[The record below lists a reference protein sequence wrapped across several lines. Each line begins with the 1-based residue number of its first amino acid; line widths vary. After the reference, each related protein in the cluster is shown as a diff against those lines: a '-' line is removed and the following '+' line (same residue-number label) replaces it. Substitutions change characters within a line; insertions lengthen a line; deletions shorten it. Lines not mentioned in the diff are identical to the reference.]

1 MPANPPE
8 EMTFGH
14 RTQIT
19 RGMKMAAFL
28 LIFFLLTIATIIV
41 YPITETTPAWVTPLQ
56 ENVYGLTARFA
67 PYVLVG
73 LLGATVA
80 IAELVSTFQ
89 TYPREALRTRW
100 AWVLIG
106 VNVVAA
112 IIALVVV
119 RVTMTEMNPSLQ
131 ILSVG
136 VGFQAIIRT
145 RFVLAKRIG
154 DDGTEGEVAL
164 NLGWLYDQFQNLAR
178 TQIDLELMNNRRTAV
193 TRLLEYYP
201 SMAEL
206 YDIAWYTITSRATLT
221 QAQEEQRK
229 GDLEKLLDPKA
240 PENFA
245 KSSIALMI
253 LENGGQAYVELL
265 LTQAMQALSP
275 ETMAQTKPTSTDK
288 LIWQLVNN
296 YNLDEMVALTKKV
309 ADSERVLE
317 YVIDA
322 AKPDPNV
329 NTANQKATIAHFL
342 MQQIGVEPL
351 QTAMAESGSETK
363 DASSIEKAS

>member
-1 MPANPPE
+1 MAASPPNE
-8 EMTFGH
+8 ITFGQ
-14 RTQIT
+14 RTKIT
-19 RGMKMAAFL
+19 RGMKTAVIL
-28 LIFFLLTIATIIV
+28 LVVFLLTIATIIV
-41 YPITETTPAWVTPLQ
+41 FPITETTPTWVAPLQ
-56 ENVYGLTARFA
+56 KNVYGLTARFA

-73 LLGATVA
+73 LLGSTVA

-100 AWVLIG
+100 AWILIG
-106 VNVVAA
+106 VNVLAA

-154 DDGTEGEVAL
+154 DDGQEGEVAL

-178 TQIDLELMNNRRTAV
+178 TQIDLELMNKRRTAV

-221 QAQEEQRK
+221 REQEEQRK

-265 LTQAMQALSP
+265 LTQAMQMLSP
-275 ETMAQTKPTSTDK
+275 QAMALNKPASTDK
-288 LIWQLVNN
+288 LIWDIVEK
-296 YNLDEMVALTKKV
+296 YSLDELVALTEKV
-309 ADSERVLE
+309 ANSPK
-317 YVIDA
+317 VIDYVKEA
-322 AKPDPNV
+322 AKPDPAA

-342 MQQIGVEPL
+342 VQQIGVEPL
-351 QTAMAESGSETK
+351 QKAMEEGERL
-363 DASSIEKAS
+363 

>member
-1 MPANPPE
+1 MAATPPE
-8 EMTFGH
+8 EMTFGR
-14 RTQIT
+14 RTQFT
-19 RGMKMAAFL
+19 RGMKVFVAVFL
-28 LIFFLLTIATIIV
+28 LILAALITIIV
-41 YPITETTPAWVTPLQ
+41 FPITETTPAWAEPLQ
-56 ENVYGLTARFA
+56 TNVYGFMARIS
-67 PYVLVG
+67 PYILVG

-100 AWVLIG
+100 AWILIL
-106 VNVVAA
+106 VNVLAA

-154 DDGTEGEVAL
+154 DDGAEGEVAL

-206 YDIAWYTITSRATLT
+206 YDIAWYTITARATLT
-221 QAQEEQRK
+221 REQEEQRK
-229 GDLEKLLDPKA
+229 DELEKLLDPKA

-275 ETMAQTKPTSTDK
+275 EAMAEGKPTSTDR
-288 LIWQLVNN
+288 LIWQLVDK
-296 YNLDEMVALTKKV
+296 YSLEEMVALTEKV
-309 ADSERVLE
+309 AGSEKVLD
-317 YVIDA
+317 YVTNA

-342 MQQIGVEPL
+342 VQQVGIEPL
-351 QTAMAESGSETK
+351 QTAMAEGRSEQ
-363 DASSIEKAS
+363 

>member
-1 MPANPPE
+1 MAATPPE
-8 EMTFGH
+8 EMTFGR
-14 RTQIT
+14 RTQFT
-19 RGMKMAAFL
+19 RGMKVFVAVFL
-28 LIFFLLTIATIIV
+28 LILAALITIIV
-41 YPITETTPAWVTPLQ
+41 FPITETTPAWVEPLQ
-56 ENVYGLTARFA
+56 TNVYGFMARIS
-67 PYVLVG
+67 PYILVG

-100 AWVLIG
+100 AWILIL
-106 VNVVAA
+106 VNVLAA

-154 DDGTEGEVAL
+154 DDGAEGEVAL

-206 YDIAWYTITSRATLT
+206 YDIAWYTITARATLT
-221 QAQEEQRK
+221 REQEEQRK
-229 GDLEKLLDPKA
+229 DELEKLLDPKA

-275 ETMAQTKPTSTDK
+275 EAMAEGKPTSTDR
-288 LIWQLVNN
+288 LIWQLVDK
-296 YNLDEMVALTKKV
+296 YSLEEMVALTEKV
-309 ADSERVLE
+309 AGSEKVLD
-317 YVIDA
+317 YVTNA

-342 MQQIGVEPL
+342 VQQVGIEPL
-351 QTAMAESGSETK
+351 QTAMAEDRSEQ
-363 DASSIEKAS
+363 

>member
-1 MPANPPE
+1 MAATPPE
-8 EMTFGH
+8 EMMFGR
-14 RTQIT
+14 RTKFT
-19 RGMKMAAFL
+19 RGMKIFIAAFL
-28 LIFFLLTIATIIV
+28 LILAALITIIV
-41 YPITETTPAWVTPLQ
+41 FPITETTPAWVEPLQ
-56 ENVYGLTARFA
+56 TNVYGFMARIS
-67 PYVLVG
+67 PYILVG

-80 IAELVSTFQ
+80 TAELVSTFQ

-100 AWVLIG
+100 AWVLIL

-112 IIALVVV
+112 MIALVVV

-131 ILSVG
+131 VLSVG

-154 DDGTEGEVAL
+154 DDGQEGEVAL

-193 TRLLEYYP
+193 TRLLDYYP

-221 QAQEEQRK
+221 REQEEQRK
-229 GDLEKLLDPKA
+229 ADLEKLLDPKA

-245 KSSIALMI
+245 KSSMALAI

-265 LTQAMQALSP
+265 LTQAMQGLSP
-275 ETMAQTKPTSTDK
+275 EAAAVGKPSNTDQ
-288 LIWQLVNN
+288 LIWQFIEN
-296 YNLDEMVALTKKV
+296 YSLPEMVALAEKLCSSDK
-309 ADSERVLE
+309 AIN
-317 YVIDA
+317 YVREA
-322 AKPDPNV
+322 AQPDPEA

-342 MQQIGVEPL
+342 VQQIGVEPL
-351 QTAMAESGSETK
+351 QTAMAEDG
-363 DASSIEKAS
+363 KA

>member
-1 MPANPPE
+1 MASSPPNE
-8 EMTFGH
+8 ITFGQ
-14 RTQIT
+14 RTKIT
-19 RGMKMAAFL
+19 RGMKTAVIL
-28 LIFFLLTIATIIV
+28 TVVFLLTIATIIV
-41 YPITETTPAWVTPLQ
+41 FPITETTPAWVMPLQ

-100 AWVLIG
+100 AWILIG
-106 VNVVAA
+106 VNVLAA

-154 DDGTEGEVAL
+154 DDGQEGEVAL

-178 TQIDLELMNNRRTAV
+178 TQIDLELMNKRRTAV

-221 QAQEEQRK
+221 REQEEQRK
-229 GDLEKLLDPKA
+229 SDLEKLLDPKA

-265 LTQAMQALSP
+265 LTQAMQMLSP
-275 ETMAQTKPTSTDK
+275 QAMAVNKPLSTDK
-288 LIWQLVNN
+288 LIWDIVEK
-296 YNLDEMVALTKKV
+296 YSLDELVALTEKV
-309 ADSERVLE
+309 ANSPK
-317 YVIDA
+317 VIDYVKEA
-322 AKPDPNV
+322 AKPDPEA

-342 MQQIGVEPL
+342 VQQIGVEPL
-351 QTAMAESGSETK
+351 Q
-363 DASSIEKAS
+363 KALEDRGRQ

>member
-1 MPANPPE
+1 MAASPPNE
-8 EMTFGH
+8 ITFGQ
-14 RTQIT
+14 RTKIT
-19 RGMKMAAFL
+19 RGMKTAVILLVAFL
-28 LIFFLLTIATIIV
+28 LTLATIIV
-41 YPITETTPAWVTPLQ
+41 FPITETTPAWVEPLQ

-100 AWVLIG
+100 AWILIG
-106 VNVVAA
+106 VNVLAA

-154 DDGTEGEVAL
+154 DDGQEGEVAL

-178 TQIDLELMNNRRTAV
+178 TQIDLELMNKRRTAV

-221 QAQEEQRK
+221 REQEEQRK

-265 LTQAMQALSP
+265 LTQAMQMLSP
-275 ETMAQTKPTSTDK
+275 QAMALTKPASTDK
-288 LIWQLVNN
+288 LIW
-296 YNLDEMVALTKKV
+296 EMVEKYSLDDLVAMTEKV
-309 ADSERVLE
+309 ANSPK
-317 YVIDA
+317 VIDYVKEA
-322 AKPDPNV
+322 AMPDPAA

-342 MQQIGVEPL
+342 VQQIGVEPL
-351 QTAMAESGSETK
+351 QKAMEESGRQ
-363 DASSIEKAS
+363 

>member
-1 MPANPPE
+1 MANTSND
-8 EMTFGH
+8 EMMFGR
-14 RTQIT
+14 RTKFT
-19 RGMKMAAFL
+19 RGMKTGIAIFL
-28 LIFFLLTIATIIV
+28 LFLAALITIIV
-41 YPITETTPAWVTPLQ
+41 FPITETTPAWVEPLQ
-56 ENVYGLTARFA
+56 TNVYGFTARIA

-80 IAELVSTFQ
+80 VAELVSTFQ

-100 AWVLIG
+100 AWILIG

-131 ILSVG
+131 IFSVG

-154 DDGTEGEVAL
+154 SDGEEGEVAL

-193 TRLLEYYP
+193 TRLLDYYP
-201 SMAEL
+201 TMAEL

-221 QAQEEQRK
+221 REQEEQRK
-229 GDLEKLLDPKA
+229 ADLEKLLDPKA

-245 KSSIALMI
+245 KSSMALAI

-265 LTQAMQALSP
+265 LTQAMQGLSP
-275 ETMAQTKPTSTDK
+275 EAMAELKPTSGDK
-288 LIWQLVNN
+288 LIWQLVNQ
-296 YNLDEMVALTKKV
+296 YSLEELVALTQKLSQSEKV
-309 ADSERVLE
+309 VD
-317 YVIDA
+317 YVTQA
-322 AKPDPNV
+322 AKPDPTV
-329 NTANQKATIAHFL
+329 NTANQKATIAHF
-342 MQQIGVEPL
+342 MVQQIGLEPL
-351 QTAMAESGSETK
+351 Q
-363 DASSIEKAS
+363 KALADEGRE

>member
-1 MPANPPE
+1 MAPSPSE
-8 EMTFGH
+8 EMTFGR
-14 RTQIT
+14 RTKFT
-19 RGMKMAAFL
+19 RGMKTAAFL
-28 LIFFLLTIATIIV
+28 LVLFLLTIATIIV
-41 YPITETTPAWVTPLQ
+41 FPITETTPAWVEPLQ
-56 ENVYGLTARFA
+56 TNVYGLTARFA

-80 IAELVSTFQ
+80 MAELVSTFQ

-100 AWVLIG
+100 SWILIA

-112 IIALVVV
+112 IIALIVV

-154 DDGTEGEVAL
+154 DDGQEGEVAL

-178 TQIDLELMNNRRTAV
+178 TQIDLELMNKRRTAV
-193 TRLLEYYP
+193 TRLIEYYP

-221 QAQEEQRK
+221 REQEEQRK
-229 GDLEKLLDPKA
+229 ADLEKLLDPKA

-245 KSSIALMI
+245 RSSMALAI

-265 LTQAMQALSP
+265 LTQAMQNLSP
-275 ETMAQTKPTSTDK
+275 EAMAALKPTSGDK
-288 LIWQLVNN
+288 LIWQLVNQ
-296 YNLDEMVALTKKV
+296 YSVAELVALTQKLSPSEKV
-309 ADSERVLE
+309 VE
-317 YVIDA
+317 YVTNA
-322 AKPDPNV
+322 AKPDPTV
-329 NTANQKATIAHFL
+329 NTANQKATIAHF
-342 MQQIGVEPL
+342 MVQQIGLEPL
-351 QTAMAESGSETK
+351 QKALSEQGRK
-363 DASSIEKAS
+363 

>member
-1 MPANPPE
+1 MASSPPNE
-8 EMTFGH
+8 ITFGQ
-14 RTQIT
+14 RTKIT
-19 RGMKMAAFL
+19 RGMKTAVIL
-28 LIFFLLTIATIIV
+28 TVVFLLTIATIIV
-41 YPITETTPAWVTPLQ
+41 FPITETTPAWVMPLQ

-100 AWVLIG
+100 AWILIG
-106 VNVVAA
+106 VNVLAA

-154 DDGTEGEVAL
+154 DDGQEGEVAL

-178 TQIDLELMNNRRTAV
+178 TQIDLELMNKRRTAV

-221 QAQEEQRK
+221 REQEEQRK
-229 GDLEKLLDPKA
+229 SDLEKLLDPKA

-265 LTQAMQALSP
+265 LTQAMQMLSP
-275 ETMAQTKPTSTDK
+275 QAMAVNKPLSTDK
-288 LIWQLVNN
+288 LIWDIVEK
-296 YNLDEMVALTKKV
+296 YSLDELVALTEKV
-309 ADSERVLE
+309 ANSPK
-317 YVIDA
+317 VIDYVKEA
-322 AKPDPNV
+322 AKPDPEA
-329 NTANQKATIAHFL
+329 NTANQKATTAHFL
-342 MQQIGVEPL
+342 VQQIGVEPL
-351 QTAMAESGSETK
+351 Q
-363 DASSIEKAS
+363 KALEDKGRE

>member
-1 MPANPPE
+1 MAFTPNE
-8 EMTFGH
+8 ITFGQ
-14 RTQIT
+14 RTPIT
-19 RGMKMAAFL
+19 RRTKTAVFFTAVIL
-28 LIFFLLTIATIIV
+28 LILIVIIV
-41 YPITETTPAWVTPLQ
+41 FPITATSPAWMQPLQ
-56 ENVYGLTARFA
+56 DNVYGLSARLA
-67 PYVLVG
+67 RYVLVG

-100 AWVLIG
+100 AWILIL

-119 RVTMTEMNPSLQ
+119 RVTMTSMNSALQ

-145 RFVLAKRIG
+145 RFVLAKRLG
-154 DDGTEGEVAL
+154 DDGEEGEVAL

-193 TRLLEYYP
+193 TRLLDYYP

-206 YDIAWYTITSRATLT
+206 YDIAWYTITARATLT
-221 QAQEEQRK
+221 REQENQRK
-229 GDLEKLLDPKA
+229 SDLEKLLDPKA

-253 LENGGQAYVELL
+253 LENGGQPYVELL
-265 LTQAMQALSP
+265 LTQAMAGLNP
-275 ETMAQTKPTSTDK
+275 EVLAMAKPISTDK
-288 LIWQLVNN
+288 LIWKLVNN
-296 YNLDEMVALTKKV
+296 YTLDELVALSRTLT
-309 ADSERVLE
+309 DSETVLS
-317 YVIDA
+317 YVAEA
-322 AKPDPNV
+322 AQPDPNV

-342 MQQIGVEPL
+342 LQQIGPEPL
-351 QTAMAESGSETK
+351 HEALAEERNGSAKSE
-363 DASSIEKAS
+363 A

>member
-1 MPANPPE
+1 MANTSNN
-8 EMTFGH
+8 EMMFGR
-14 RTQIT
+14 RTKFT
-19 RGMKMAAFL
+19 RGMKIGIAIFL
-28 LIFFLLTIATIIV
+28 LFLAALITIIV
-41 YPITETTPAWVTPLQ
+41 FPITETTPTWVEPLQ
-56 ENVYGLTARFA
+56 TNVYGFTARIA

-80 IAELVSTFQ
+80 VAELVSTFQ

-100 AWVLIG
+100 AWILIG

-119 RVTMTEMNPSLQ
+119 RVTMTEMNTSLQ

-154 DDGTEGEVAL
+154 SDGEEGEVAL

-193 TRLLEYYP
+193 TRLLDYYP
-201 SMAEL
+201 TMAEL

-221 QAQEEQRK
+221 REQEEQRK
-229 GDLEKLLDPKA
+229 ADLEKLLDPKA

-245 KSSIALMI
+245 KSSMALAI

-265 LTQAMQALSP
+265 LTQAMQGLSP
-275 ETMAQTKPTSTDK
+275 EAMAAIKPTSGDQ
-288 LIWQLVNN
+288 LIWQLVNQ
-296 YNLDEMVALTKKV
+296 YSLEEMVELTKKLCQ
-309 ADSERVLE
+309 SEKVVD
-317 YVIDA
+317 YVVQA
-322 AKPDPNV
+322 AKPDPAV
-329 NTANQKATIAHFL
+329 NTANQKATIAHF
-342 MQQIGVEPL
+342 MVQQIGLEPL
-351 QTAMAESGSETK
+351 QKALAEQKRE
-363 DASSIEKAS
+363 

>member
-1 MPANPPE
+1 MATTPPE
-8 EMTFGH
+8 EITFGR
-14 RTQIT
+14 RTKIT
-19 RGMKMAAFL
+19 RRMKVGAT
-28 LIFFLLTIATIIV
+28 IFFLLLAALITIIV
-41 YPITETTPAWVTPLQ
+41 FPITETTPAWVEPTQ
-56 ENVYGLTARFA
+56 SNVYNFMARIS
-67 PYVLVG
+67 PYILVG

-100 AWVLIG
+100 AWILVA

-112 IIALVVV
+112 MIALVVV

-154 DDGTEGEVAL
+154 DDGQEGEVAL

-193 TRLLEYYP
+193 TRLLDYYP

-206 YDIAWYTITSRATLT
+206 YDIAWYTITARATLSRE
-221 QAQEEQRK
+221 QEEQRK
-229 GDLEKLLDPKA
+229 SDLEKLLDPKA

-265 LTQAMQALSP
+265 LTQAMQNLSP
-275 ETMAQTKPTSTDK
+275 EAMTMSKPSSTDK
-288 LIWQLVNN
+288 LIWQLVET
-296 YNLDEMVALTKKV
+296 YSLPEMVALAEKLFTTEK
-309 ADSERVLE
+309 AIQ
-317 YVIDA
+317 YVREA
-322 AKPDPNV
+322 AQPDPEA
-329 NTANQKATIAHFL
+329 NTTNQKATIAHFL
-342 MQQIGVEPL
+342 VQQLGTEPL
-351 QTAMAESGSETK
+351 QKAFAEQE
-363 DASSIEKAS
+363 

>member
-1 MPANPPE
+1 MAAYPNE
-8 EMTFGH
+8 ITFGQ
-14 RTQIT
+14 RTPIT
-19 RGMKMAAFL
+19 RGMKTAAFL
-28 LIFFLLTIATIIV
+28 IALFLTLLIAIII
-41 YPITETTPAWVTPLQ
+41 YPITETTPAWLKLLQ
-56 ENVYGLTARFA
+56 SNVFNATGRLA
-67 PYVLVG
+67 PYILVG

-80 IAELVSTFQ
+80 MAEIVSTFQ

-100 AWVLIG
+100 AWILIF

-112 IIALVVV
+112 MIALVVV
-119 RVTMTEMNPSLQ
+119 RVTMTEMNTALQ

-154 DDGTEGEVAL
+154 DDGEEGEVAL

-193 TRLLEYYP
+193 TRLLDYYP

-206 YDIAWYTITSRATLT
+206 YDIAWYTITARATLSREE
-221 QAQEEQRK
+221 EEQRK
-229 GDLEKLLDPKA
+229 AELEKLLDPNA

-265 LTQAMQALSP
+265 LAQAMAGQNP
-275 ETMAQTKPTSTDK
+275 EAMAVTMPKPTSADH
-288 LIWQLVNN
+288 LIWQLMEN
-296 YNLDEMVALTKKV
+296 YSLDDLVTLTKKL
-309 ADSERVLE
+309 SPPEKVLA
-317 YVIDA
+317 YVVNA
-322 AKPDPNV
+322 AKPDPDV
-329 NTANQKATIAHFL
+329 NIAHQKATIAHF
-342 MQQIGVEPL
+342 MVQQIGVEPL
-351 QTAMAESGSETK
+351 QKAL
-363 DASSIEKAS
+363 ASPPQRE

>member
-1 MPANPPE
+1 MAATPPE
-8 EMTFGH
+8 EMMFGR
-14 RTQIT
+14 RTQFT
-19 RGMKMAAFL
+19 RGMKIFIAVFL
-28 LIFFLLTIATIIV
+28 LILASLITIIV
-41 YPITETTPAWVTPLQ
+41 FPITESTPAWIAPLQ
-56 ENVYGLTARFA
+56 TNVYGFMARIS
-67 PYVLVG
+67 PYILVG

-80 IAELVSTFQ
+80 TAELVSTFQ

-100 AWVLIG
+100 AWVLIL

-112 IIALVVV
+112 MIALVVV

-131 ILSVG
+131 VLSVG

-154 DDGTEGEVAL
+154 DDGQEGEVAL

-193 TRLLEYYP
+193 TRLLDYYP

-221 QAQEEQRK
+221 REQEEQRK
-229 GDLEKLLDPKA
+229 ADLEKLLDPKA

-245 KSSIALMI
+245 KSSMALAI

-265 LTQAMQALSP
+265 LTQAMQGLSP
-275 ETMAQTKPTSTDK
+275 EAAAVGKPSSTDQ
-288 LIWQLVNN
+288 LIWQLVEN
-296 YNLDEMVALTKKV
+296 YSLPEMVTLAEKLCS
-309 ADSERVLE
+309 SEKAIN
-317 YVIDA
+317 YVREA
-322 AKPDPNV
+322 AQPDPEA

-342 MQQIGVEPL
+342 VQQIGVEPL
-351 QTAMAESGSETK
+351 QTAMAEDG
-363 DASSIEKAS
+363 KA

>member
-1 MPANPPE
+1 MAPSPSE
-8 EMTFGH
+8 EMTFGR
-14 RTQIT
+14 RTKFT
-19 RGMKMAAFL
+19 RGMKTAAFL
-28 LIFFLLTIATIIV
+28 LVLFLLTIATIIV
-41 YPITETTPAWVTPLQ
+41 FPITETTPAWVEPLQ
-56 ENVYGLTARFA
+56 TNVYGLTARFA

-80 IAELVSTFQ
+80 MAELVSTFQ

-100 AWVLIG
+100 SWILIA

-112 IIALVVV
+112 IIALIVV

-154 DDGTEGEVAL
+154 DDGQEGEVAL

-178 TQIDLELMNNRRTAV
+178 TQIDLELMNKRRTAV
-193 TRLLEYYP
+193 TRLLDYYP

-221 QAQEEQRK
+221 REQEEQRK
-229 GDLEKLLDPKA
+229 ADLEKLLDPKA

-245 KSSIALMI
+245 RSSMALAI

-265 LTQAMQALSP
+265 LTQAMQNLSP
-275 ETMAQTKPTSTDK
+275 EAMAALKPTSGDK
-288 LIWQLVNN
+288 LIWQLVNQ
-296 YNLDEMVALTKKV
+296 YSVAELVALTQKLSPSEKV
-309 ADSERVLE
+309 VE
-317 YVIDA
+317 YVTNA
-322 AKPDPNV
+322 AKPDPTV
-329 NTANQKATIAHFL
+329 NTANQKATIAHF
-342 MQQIGVEPL
+342 MVQQIGLEPL
-351 QTAMAESGSETK
+351 QKALSEQGRK
-363 DASSIEKAS
+363 

>member
-1 MPANPPE
+1 MAASSPNEIA
-8 EMTFGH
+8 FGQ
-14 RTQIT
+14 RTPIT
-19 RGMKMAAFL
+19 RGMKTFAFFSALFL
-28 LIFFLLTIATIIV
+28 LILITIIV
-41 YPITETTPAWVTPLQ
+41 FPITESSPPWMQPLQ
-56 ENVYGLTARFA
+56 DNVYGFTARLA
-67 PYVLVG
+67 RYVLVG

-80 IAELVSTFQ
+80 VAELVSTFQ

-100 AWVLIG
+100 AWILIL
-106 VNVVAA
+106 VNIAAA

-119 RVTMTEMNPSLQ
+119 RVTMTAMNPALQ

-154 DDGTEGEVAL
+154 SDEDEGEVAL

-193 TRLLEYYP
+193 TRMLEYYP

-206 YDIAWYTITSRATLT
+206 YDIAWYTITARATLSRD
-221 QAQEEQRK
+221 QEEQRK
-229 GDLEKLLDPKA
+229 ADLEKLLDPKA

-253 LENGGQAYVELL
+253 LENGGVAYVELL
-265 LTQAMQALSP
+265 LTQAMEGRSP
-275 ETMAQTKPTSTDK
+275 EAIILAKPTSADQ

-296 YNLDEMVALTKKV
+296 YTLDELVALTESLANSEKV
-309 ADSERVLE
+309 LG
-317 YVIDA
+317 YVVDA
-322 AKPDPNV
+322 AKPEPNV

-342 MQQIGVEPL
+342 VQQLGTEPL
-351 QTAMAESGSETK
+351 QKALAESERQVPG
-363 DASSIEKAS
+363 A

>member
-1 MPANPPE
+1 MAATSPE
-8 EMTFGH
+8 QMTFGR
-14 RTQIT
+14 RTQFT
-19 RGMKMAAFL
+19 RRMKTVVFFIL
-28 LIFFLLTIATIIV
+28 LLLASLITIIV
-41 YPITETTPAWVTPLQ
+41 FPITETTPAWVMPLQ
-56 ENVYGLTARFA
+56 TNVYSFTARLA

-80 IAELVSTFQ
+80 MAELVSTFQ

-100 AWVLIG
+100 AWILIA

-112 IIALVVV
+112 MIALVVV

-154 DDGTEGEVAL
+154 DDGDEGEVAL

-178 TQIDLELMNNRRTAV
+178 TQIDLELMNKRRTAV

-206 YDIAWYTITSRATLT
+206 YDIAWYTITSRATLSRE
-221 QAQEEQRK
+221 QEDQRK
-229 GDLEKLLDPKA
+229 TDLEKLLDPKA

-265 LTQAMQALSP
+265 LTQAMQGLNPEAMAL
-275 ETMAQTKPTSTDK
+275 AKPTSADQ
-288 LIWQLVNN
+288 LIWQLVEN
-296 YNLDEMVALTKKV
+296 YSLEEMVELTEKI
-309 ADSERVLE
+309 AHSESVVG
-317 YVIDA
+317 YVTAA
-322 AKPDPNV
+322 AKPDPGV

-342 MQQIGVEPL
+342 VQQVGTDSL
-351 QTAMAESGSETK
+351 Q
-363 DASSIEKAS
+363 KALAADGRQ

>member
-1 MPANPPE
+1 MTALAPE
-8 EMTFGH
+8 EMMFGR
-14 RTQIT
+14 RTQFT
-19 RGMKMAAFL
+19 RRLKIFIALFL
-28 LIFFLLTIATIIV
+28 LILTALITIIV
-41 YPITETTPAWVTPLQ
+41 FPITETTPTWVEPLQ
-56 ENVYGLTARFA
+56 TNVYGFMARIS
-67 PYVLVG
+67 PYILVG

-80 IAELVSTFQ
+80 TAELVSTFQ

-112 IIALVVV
+112 MIALVVV

-154 DDGTEGEVAL
+154 DDGAEGEVAL

-193 TRLLEYYP
+193 TRLLDYYP

-221 QAQEEQRK
+221 REQEEQRK
-229 GDLEKLLDPKA
+229 ADLEKLLDPKA

-265 LTQAMQALSP
+265 LTQAMQGLSP
-275 ETMAQTKPTSTDK
+275 EAMALGKPSSTDQ
-288 LIWQLVNN
+288 LIWQLVEN
-296 YNLDEMVALTKKV
+296 YSLPEMVTLAEKLCS
-309 ADSERVLE
+309 SEKAII
-317 YVIDA
+317 YVREA
-322 AKPDPNV
+322 AQPDPEA

-342 MQQIGVEPL
+342 VQQIGVEPL
-351 QTAMAESGSETK
+351 QTELEEQGRE
-363 DASSIEKAS
+363 

>member
-1 MPANPPE
+1 MAASPPNE
-8 EMTFGH
+8 ITFGQ
-14 RTQIT
+14 RTKIT
-19 RGMKMAAFL
+19 GGMKVTLAALVIFL
-28 LIFFLLTIATIIV
+28 LALATIIV
-41 YPITETTPAWVTPLQ
+41 YPITETTPAWVEPLQ

-89 TYPREALRTRW
+89 TYPREALRARW
-100 AWVLIG
+100 AWILIT

-154 DDGTEGEVAL
+154 DDGQEGEVAL

-178 TQIDLELMNNRRTAV
+178 TQIDLELMNKRRTAV

-206 YDIAWYTITSRATLT
+206 YDIAWYTITARATLT
-221 QAQEEQRK
+221 REQEEQRK
-229 GDLEKLLDPKA
+229 ADLEKLLDPKA

-265 LTQAMQALSP
+265 LTQAMQMLSP
-275 ETMAQTKPTSTDK
+275 EAMALNKSNNGDNLVREMVDK
-288 LIWQLVNN
+288 
-296 YNLDEMVALTKKV
+296 YSLDELVALTEKV
-309 ADSERVLE
+309 AHSQKVVD
-317 YVIDA
+317 YVKEA
-322 AKPDPNV
+322 AKPDPAA

-342 MQQIGVEPL
+342 VQQIGTDPL
-351 QTAMAESGSETK
+351 Q
-363 DASSIEKAS
+363 KAVEVEGRE

>member
-1 MPANPPE
+1 MAFPPPE

-14 RTQIT
+14 RTQFT
-19 RGMKMAAFL
+19 RGMKTAVF
-28 LIFFLLTIATIIV
+28 IFFLLLALLITIIV
-41 YPITETTPAWVTPLQ
+41 FPITETTPAWVEPLQ
-56 ENVYGLTARFA
+56 TNVYGFMARIS
-67 PYVLVG
+67 PYILVG

-100 AWVLIG
+100 AWILIL

-112 IIALVVV
+112 MIALVVV
-119 RVTMTEMNPSLQ
+119 RVTMTEMNPGLQ
-131 ILSVG
+131 VLSVG

-154 DDGTEGEVAL
+154 DDGADGEVAL

-178 TQIDLELMNNRRTAV
+178 TQIDLELMNKRRTAV

-221 QAQEEQRK
+221 QEQEDQRK
-229 GDLEKLLDPKA
+229 AALEKLLDPKA

-275 ETMAQTKPTSTDK
+275 EAMAQMKPTSVDQ
-288 LIWQLVNN
+288 LIWQLINKYSLEELVT
-296 YNLDEMVALTKKV
+296 LTEKV
-309 ADSERVLE
+309 ADSEKVLE
-317 YVIDA
+317 YVTNA

-342 MQQIGVEPL
+342 VQQIGVEPL
-351 QTAMAESGSETK
+351 ETAMSEGGGS
-363 DASSIEKAS
+363 AQP

>member
-1 MPANPPE
+1 MAATPPE
-8 EMTFGH
+8 EMMFGR
-14 RTQIT
+14 RTHFT
-19 RGMKMAAFL
+19 RGMKTAIFIFVLFL
-28 LIFFLLTIATIIV
+28 AILITIIV
-41 YPITETTPAWVTPLQ
+41 FPITETTPTWVAPLQ
-56 ENVYGLTARFA
+56 ENVYGFTARLA

-100 AWVLIG
+100 AWILIG

-112 IIALVVV
+112 WIALIVV
-119 RVTMTEMNPSLQ
+119 RVTMTAMNPTLQ

-154 DDGTEGEVAL
+154 DDGDEGEVAL

-178 TQIDLELMNNRRTAV
+178 TQIDLELMNKRRTAV

-221 QAQEEQRK
+221 REQEEQRK
-229 GDLEKLLDPKA
+229 ADLEKLLDPKA

-265 LTQAMQALSP
+265 LTQAMQLLSP
-275 ETMAQTKPTSTDK
+275 EAMPMGQPANGDK
-288 LIWQLVNN
+288 LIWQLVEK
-296 YNLDEMVALTKKV
+296 YTLEELVALAEKV
-309 ADSERVLE
+309 ADSPKVVD
-317 YVIDA
+317 YVKEA
-322 AKPDPNV
+322 AKPDPAA

-342 MQQIGVEPL
+342 VQQIGADPL
-351 QTAMAESGSETK
+351 QKAME
-363 DASSIEKAS
+363 

>member
-1 MPANPPE
+1 MAAPAPE
-8 EMTFGH
+8 EMMFGR
-14 RTQIT
+14 RTKFS
-19 RGMKMAAFL
+19 RGMKVFITLFL
-28 LIFFLLTIATIIV
+28 LLLAALITIIV
-41 YPITETTPAWVTPLQ
+41 FPITETTPTWVEPLQ
-56 ENVYGLTARFA
+56 TNVYGFMARIS
-67 PYVLVG
+67 PYILVG

-80 IAELVSTFQ
+80 TAELVSTFQ

-100 AWVLIG
+100 AWILIG

-112 IIALVVV
+112 MIALVVV

-154 DDGTEGEVAL
+154 DDGQEGEVAL

-193 TRLLEYYP
+193 TRLLDYYP

-221 QAQEEQRK
+221 REQEDQRK
-229 GDLEKLLDPKA
+229 ADLEKLLDPKA

-275 ETMAQTKPTSTDK
+275 EAMAQIKPSTTDK

-296 YNLDEMVALTKKV
+296 YSLEEMVALTKKV
-309 ADSERVLE
+309 SDSEKVLE
-317 YVIDA
+317 YVSNA

-329 NTANQKATIAHFL
+329 NNANQKATIAHFL
-342 MQQIGVEPL
+342 VQQIGVEPL
-351 QTAMAESGSETK
+351 QKAIAEDGK
-363 DASSIEKAS
+363 

>member
-1 MPANPPE
+1 MAATPPE
-8 EMTFGH
+8 EIMFGR
-14 RTQIT
+14 RTQFT
-19 RGMKMAAFL
+19 RGMKMTVAFLIIFL
-28 LIFFLLTIATIIV
+28 LIIATIIV
-41 YPITETTPAWVTPLQ
+41 FPVTETTPDWVLPLQ
-56 ENVYGLTARFA
+56 ENVYGLAARFA

-80 IAELVSTFQ
+80 MAELVSTFQ

-100 AWVLIG
+100 AWILIG

-154 DDGTEGEVAL
+154 DDGQEGEVAL

-193 TRLLEYYP
+193 TRLLDYYP

-221 QAQEEQRK
+221 REQEEQRK
-229 GDLEKLLDPKA
+229 ADLEKLLDPKA

-245 KSSIALMI
+245 RSSMALAI

-265 LTQAMQALSP
+265 LTQAMRGLSP
-275 ETMAQTKPTSTDK
+275 EAMALGKPSTADK
-288 LIWQLVNN
+288 LLWELIDN
-296 YNLDEMVALTKKV
+296 YSLPEMVTLAEQLCN
-309 ADSERVLE
+309 SEKAIT
-317 YVIDA
+317 YVREA
-322 AKPDPNV
+322 AQPDPEA

-342 MQQIGVEPL
+342 LQQIGMEPL
-351 QTAMAESGSETK
+351 QKALAERM
-363 DASSIEKAS
+363 

>member
-1 MPANPPE
+1 MAATPPE
-8 EMTFGH
+8 EIMFGR
-14 RTQIT
+14 RTPIT
-19 RGMKMAAFL
+19 RGMKTAVFIVLLFLAA
-28 LIFFLLTIATIIV
+28 LITIIV
-41 YPITETTPAWVTPLQ
+41 FPITETTPNWVEPLQ
-56 ENVYGLTARFA
+56 TNVYGFTARIA

-80 IAELVSTFQ
+80 SAELLSTFQ

-100 AWVLIG
+100 AWILIL

-119 RVTMTEMNPSLQ
+119 RVTMTEMNP
-131 ILSVG
+131 VG

-154 DDGTEGEVAL
+154 DDGQEGEVAL

-193 TRLLEYYP
+193 TRLLDYYP

-221 QAQEEQRK
+221 REQEDQRK
-229 GDLEKLLDPKA
+229 ADLEKLLDPKA

-245 KSSIALMI
+245 KSSIALAI

-265 LTQAMQALSP
+265 LTQAMQGLSP
-275 ETMAQTKPTSTDK
+275 EAMAQLKPTTADR
-288 LIWQLVNN
+288 LIWQLVDN
-296 YNLDEMVALTKKV
+296 YSLPEMVSLAEKLC
-309 ADSERVLE
+309 DSEKAIT
-317 YVIDA
+317 YVREA
-322 AKPDPNV
+322 AQPDPEA

-342 MQQIGVEPL
+342 VQQIGVEPL
-351 QTAMAESGSETK
+351 QKELDDRGRA
-363 DASSIEKAS
+363 

>member
-1 MPANPPE
+1 MAATPPE
-8 EMTFGH
+8 EMMFGR
-14 RTQIT
+14 RTQFT
-19 RGMKMAAFL
+19 RGVKVIAAVFL
-28 LIFFLLTIATIIV
+28 LLLAALITIIV
-41 YPITETTPAWVTPLQ
+41 FPITETTPAWVEPLQ
-56 ENVYGLTARFA
+56 TNVYGFMARIS
-67 PYVLVG
+67 PYILVG

-100 AWVLIG
+100 SWILIG

-112 IIALVVV
+112 MIALVVV

-154 DDGTEGEVAL
+154 SDGTEGEVAL

-206 YDIAWYTITSRATLT
+206 YDIAWYTITARATLT
-221 QAQEEQRK
+221 QEQEAQRK
-229 GDLEKLLDPKA
+229 ADLEKLLDPKA

-275 ETMAQTKPTSTDK
+275 EAMATGKPTSADK

-296 YNLDEMVALTKKV
+296 YDLEEMVTLTQKV

-317 YVIDA
+317 YVTNA

-342 MQQIGVEPL
+342 VQQIGVEPL
-351 QTAMAESGSETK
+351 QKAMEQAEGSQ
-363 DASSIEKAS
+363 S

>member
-1 MPANPPE
+1 MAVTPPE
-8 EMTFGH
+8 EMMFGR
-14 RTQIT
+14 RTQFT
-19 RGMKMAAFL
+19 RGMKTAIILFLLFLAFL
-28 LIFFLLTIATIIV
+28 ITIIV
-41 YPITETTPAWVTPLQ
+41 FPITETTPEWVEPLQ
-56 ENVYGLTARFA
+56 TNVYGFTARIA

-80 IAELVSTFQ
+80 MAELVSTFQ

-100 AWVLIG
+100 AWILIG

-112 IIALVVV
+112 MIALVVV

-154 DDGTEGEVAL
+154 DDGAEGEVAL

-178 TQIDLELMNNRRTAV
+178 TQIDLELMNKRRTAV

-221 QAQEEQRK
+221 REQEDQRK
-229 GDLEKLLDPKA
+229 ADLEKLLDPKA

-265 LTQAMQALSP
+265 LTQAMQGLSP
-275 ETMAQTKPTSTDK
+275 EAMVQAKPSNADK
-288 LIWQLVNN
+288 LIWQLVDK
-296 YNLDEMVALTKKV
+296 YNLEEMVALTEKV
-309 ADSERVLE
+309 SNSEKVLE
-317 YVIDA
+317 YVTDA

-342 MQQIGVEPL
+342 VQQIGVEPL
-351 QTAMAESGSETK
+351 QKVLAEDGRQ
-363 DASSIEKAS
+363 

>member
-1 MPANPPE
+1 MAASLPNE
-8 EMTFGH
+8 ITFGQ
-14 RTQIT
+14 RTIIT
-19 RGMKMAAFL
+19 RRMKVIASLVILFL
-28 LIFFLLTIATIIV
+28 AILTIIIV
-41 YPITETTPAWVTPLQ
+41 YPTENSPIWMISLQ
-56 ENVYGLTARFA
+56 SNVYGLTARIA

-73 LLGATVA
+73 LLGAAVA

-100 AWVLIG
+100 AWILIG
-106 VNVVAA
+106 VNVLAA
-112 IIALVVV
+112 VIALIVV
-119 RVTMTEMNPSLQ
+119 RATMTQMNTALQ

-154 DDGTEGEVAL
+154 DDGNEGEVAL

-193 TRLLEYYP
+193 TRMLQYYP

-206 YDIAWYTITSRATLT
+206 YDIAWYTITARATLSREE
-221 QAQEEQRK
+221 EEQRK
-229 GDLEKLLDPKA
+229 ADLEKLLDPIA

-265 LTQAMQALSP
+265 LTQAMENLSP
-275 ETMAQTKPTSTDK
+275 EATAVPKTINTDK

-296 YNLDEMVALTKKV
+296 CTLDELVTLAEELSLSEKV
-309 ADSERVLE
+309 VD
-317 YVIDA
+317 YVVEA
-322 AKPDPNV
+322 AKPDPDV
-329 NTANQKATIAHFL
+329 TTANQRATIAHFL
-342 MQQIGVEPL
+342 IQQIGPEPL
-351 QTAMAESGSETK
+351 QNAIAEK
-363 DASSIEKAS
+363 I

>member
-1 MPANPPE
+1 MAPSSPTPLNE
-8 EMTFGH
+8 ITFGQ
-14 RTQIT
+14 RTPIT
-19 RGMKMAAFL
+19 RGMKTAAFL
-28 LIFFLLTIATIIV
+28 ITLFFILLITIII
-41 YPITETTPAWVTPLQ
+41 YPITTTTPAWVVPLQ
-56 ENVYGLTARFA
+56 SNVYNATGRIA
-67 PYVLVG
+67 PYILVG

-80 IAELVSTFQ
+80 MAELVATFQ

-100 AWVLIG
+100 AWILIF

-112 IIALVVV
+112 IIALIVV
-119 RVTMTEMNPSLQ
+119 RTTMSGMNEALQ

-154 DDGTEGEVAL
+154 DDGEEGEVAL

-193 TRLLEYYP
+193 TRLLNYYP

-206 YDIAWYTITSRATLT
+206 YDIAWYTITARATLSR
-221 QAQEEQRK
+221 EEEELRK
-229 GDLEKLLDPKA
+229 SDLEKLLDPKA

-245 KSSIALMI
+245 KSSIALTI

-265 LTQAMQALSP
+265 LAQAMEGHSP
-275 ETMAQTKPTSTDK
+275 EAMGMTLAKPTSADR
-288 LIWQLVNN
+288 LIWQLVEEFS
-296 YNLDEMVALTKKV
+296 LEELVMLARKLTPSEKV
-309 ADSERVLE
+309 LA
-317 YVIDA
+317 YVVDA

-329 NTANQKATIAHFL
+329 KPANQKATIAHF
-342 MQQIGVEPL
+342 MVQQIGVEPL
-351 QTAMAESGSETK
+351 QEAVGEANT
-363 DASSIEKAS
+363 IERE

>member
-1 MPANPPE
+1 MAAPAPE
-8 EMTFGH
+8 EMMFGR
-14 RTQIT
+14 RTKFS
-19 RGMKMAAFL
+19 RGMKVFITLFL
-28 LIFFLLTIATIIV
+28 LLLAALITIIV
-41 YPITETTPAWVTPLQ
+41 FPITETTPTWVEPLQ
-56 ENVYGLTARFA
+56 TNVYGFMARIS
-67 PYVLVG
+67 PYILVG

-80 IAELVSTFQ
+80 TAELVSTFQ

-100 AWVLIG
+100 AWILIG

-112 IIALVVV
+112 MIALVVV

-154 DDGTEGEVAL
+154 DDGQEGEVAL

-193 TRLLEYYP
+193 TRLLDYYP

-221 QAQEEQRK
+221 REQEDQRK
-229 GDLEKLLDPKA
+229 ADLEKLLDPKA

-275 ETMAQTKPTSTDK
+275 EAMAQIKPSTTDK

-296 YNLDEMVALTKKV
+296 YSLEEMVALTKKV
-309 ADSERVLE
+309 SDSEKVLE
-317 YVIDA
+317 YVSNA
-322 AKPDPNV
+322 AKPDSNV
-329 NTANQKATIAHFL
+329 NNANQKATIAHFL
-342 MQQIGVEPL
+342 VQQIGVEPL
-351 QTAMAESGSETK
+351 QKAIAEDGK
-363 DASSIEKAS
+363 

>member
-1 MPANPPE
+1 MAASPPNE
-8 EMTFGH
+8 ITFGQ
-14 RTQIT
+14 RTKIT
-19 RGMKMAAFL
+19 RGMKTAVIL
-28 LIFFLLTIATIIV
+28 TVVFLLTIATIIV
-41 YPITETTPAWVTPLQ
+41 FPITETTPAWVMPLQ

-100 AWVLIG
+100 AWILIG
-106 VNVVAA
+106 VNVLAA

-154 DDGTEGEVAL
+154 DDGQEGEVAL

-178 TQIDLELMNNRRTAV
+178 TQIDLELMNKRRTAV

-221 QAQEEQRK
+221 REQEEQRK
-229 GDLEKLLDPKA
+229 SDLEKLLDPKA

-265 LTQAMQALSP
+265 LTQAMQMLSP
-275 ETMAQTKPTSTDK
+275 QAMAVNKPLSTDK
-288 LIWQLVNN
+288 LIWDIVEK
-296 YNLDEMVALTKKV
+296 YSLDELVALTEKV
-309 ADSERVLE
+309 ANSPK
-317 YVIDA
+317 VIDYVKEA
-322 AKPDPNV
+322 AKPDPEA

-342 MQQIGVEPL
+342 VQQIGVEPL
-351 QTAMAESGSETK
+351 Q
-363 DASSIEKAS
+363 KALEDKGRQ

>member
-1 MPANPPE
+1 MATTPPE
-8 EMTFGH
+8 ELTFGH
-14 RTQIT
+14 RTKIT
-19 RGMKMAAFL
+19 RRMKVGVT
-28 LIFFLLTIATIIV
+28 IFFLLLAALITIV
-41 YPITETTPAWVTPLQ
+41 VFPITDTTPSWVAPLQ
-56 ENVYGLTARFA
+56 TNVIGFLSRIS

-73 LLGATVA
+73 LLGSTVA

-100 AWVLIG
+100 AWILVA
-106 VNVVAA
+106 VNVIAA
-112 IIALVVV
+112 MIALVVV

-145 RFVLAKRIG
+145 RFVLAKRLG
-154 DDGTEGEVAL
+154 DDGEEGEIAL

-193 TRLLEYYP
+193 TRLLDYYP

-206 YDIAWYTITSRATLT
+206 YDIAWYTITARATLT
-221 QAQEEQRK
+221 REQEDQRK

-265 LTQAMQALSP
+265 LTQAMQGLSP
-275 ETMAQTKPTSTDK
+275 EAMAIGKPSSADR
-288 LIWQLVNN
+288 LIWQLVENFS
-296 YNLDEMVALTKKV
+296 LPEMVTLAEKLCTNEKAV
-309 ADSERVLE
+309 Q
-317 YVIDA
+317 YVRDA
-322 AKPDPNV
+322 AQPDPEANS
-329 NTANQKATIAHFL
+329 TNQKATIAHFL
-342 MQQIGVEPL
+342 VQQLGPEQL
-351 QTAMAESGSETK
+351 QTALEEQGRA
-363 DASSIEKAS
+363 